1 MSIESN
7 KAAVRRFYDLTN
19 AGNLASVNSLF
30 DPRALFHLP
39 GSPSALDLQN
49 YVQQYQDFLKAFP
62 DGKETIDDLIAE
74 GDYVVART
82 IFRGTNRGIS
92 PMMGITSP
100 TGKQVVL
107 PSVSINRLSPDGKIV
122 ERWDEYDT
130 LNMMVQ
136 LGLMKAP
143 QAAAR

>member
-1 MSIESN
+1 LSTESN
-7 KAAVRRFYDLTN
+7 KATVRRFYDLVN
-19 AGNLASVNSLF
+19 AGNLASTNTLF
-30 DPRALFHLP
+30 DTRALLHVP
-39 GSPSALDLQN
+39 GQTSAIDIKT
-49 YVQQYQDFLKAFP
+49 YIQQYEDFLKAFP
-62 DGKETIDDLIAE
+62 DGKEMVDDLIAE

-82 IFRGTNRGIS
+82 TFRGTNRGAA
-92 PMMGITSP
+92 PMMGITSA

-107 PSVSINRLSPDGKIV
+107 PSVAICRLVDGKIV

-136 LGLMKAP
+136 LGIVKAP

>member
-7 KAAVRRFYDLTN
+7 KATVRRFFDLTN
-19 AGNLASVNSLF
+19 AGNLSSVNSLF
-30 DPRALFHLP
+30 DSRAVLHIP
-39 GSPSALDLQN
+39 GAPSPLDLKA
-49 YVQQYQDFLKAFP
+49 YLQQYQDFLKTFP

-82 IFRGTNRGIS
+82 TFRGTNRGTN
-92 PMMGITSP
+92 PMMGITTP
-100 TGKQVVL
+100 TNKQVVL
-107 PSVSINRLSPDGKIV
+107 YSVSIIRMSPDGKIV

-130 LNMMVQ
+130 LDVMIQ

-143 QAAAR
+143 QAMS

>member
-7 KAAVRRFYDLTN
+7 KATVRRFYELTN
-19 AGNLASVNSLF
+19 AGNLASINTLF
-30 DPRALFHLP
+30 DPRAALHLP
-39 GSPSALDLQN
+39 GTPSPIDIKA
-49 YVQQYQDFLKAFP
+49 YIEQYQDFLKAFP

-82 IFRGTNRGIS
+82 TFRGTNRGTS
-92 PMMGITSP
+92 PMMGITSA
-100 TGKQVVL
+100 TGRQVVL
-107 PSVSINRLSPDGKIV
+107 PSVAFCRLSDGKIV

-130 LNMMVQ
+130 LNLMVQ

-143 QAAAR
+143 QVMP

>member
-1 MSIESN
+1 MSTETN
-7 KAAVRRFYDLTN
+7 KAIVRRIFDLAN
-19 AGNLASVNSLF
+19 AGNLASINSLYET
-30 DPRALFHLP
+30 RALFHMP
-39 GSPSALDLQN
+39 GQTSALDIRT
-49 YVQQYQDFLKAFP
+49 YIQQYEDFLMAFP
-62 DGKETIDDLIAE
+62 DGKEAVDDLIAE

-82 IFRGTNRGIS
+82 TFRGTNRGAA

-107 PSVSINRLSPDGKIV
+107 PSVAIARLVDGKIV

-136 LGLMKAP
+136 LGIVKAP
-143 QAAAR
+143 QTAAR

>member
-7 KAAVRRFYDLTN
+7 KATVRRFYELTN
-19 AGNLASVNSLF
+19 AGNLASINTLF
-30 DPRALFHLP
+30 DPRAVFHLP
-39 GSPSALDLQN
+39 GSPSPIDIKT
-49 YVQQYQDFLKAFP
+49 YIEQYEDFLKAFP

-82 IFRGTNRGIS
+82 TFRGTNRGAA
-92 PMMGITSP
+92 PMMGITSA

-107 PSVSINRLSPDGKIV
+107 PSVAICRLVDGKIV

-136 LGLMKAP
+136 LGIVKAP
-143 QAAAR
+143 QIAAR

>member
-7 KAAVRRFYDLTN
+7 KATVRRFFDLTN

-30 DPRALFHLP
+30 DPRAVLHTP
-39 GSPSALDLQN
+39 GSPSPLDLKT
-49 YVQQYQDFLKAFP
+49 YIQQYEDFLKTFP

-82 IFRGTNRGIS
+82 TFRGTNRGTNR
-92 PMMGITSP
+92 MMGITTP
-100 TGKQVVL
+100 TNKQVVL
-107 PSVSINRLSPDGKIV
+107 SSVSINRLSPDGKIV
-122 ERWDEYDT
+122 ERWDEYDS
-130 LNMMVQ
+130 LAVMIQ

-143 QAAAR
+143 QAMS

>member
-7 KAAVRRFYDLTN
+7 KATVRRFFDLTN

-30 DPRALFHLP
+30 DPRVVCHIP
-39 GSPSALDLQN
+39 GAPSPVDLKT
-49 YVQQYQDFLKAFP
+49 YIQQYEEFLKTFP

-82 IFRGTNRGIS
+82 TFRGTNRGAN
-92 PMMGITSP
+92 PMMGITTP
-100 TGKQVVL
+100 TNKQVVL
-107 PSVSINRLSPDGKIV
+107 PAVSILRLSPDSKIV

-130 LNMMVQ
+130 LGVMVQ

-143 QAAAR
+143 QAMA